1 MAIEYFCCY
10 HSYAKKCEK
19 LTDQELGRLFRALM
33 KYSETGERQELAGR
47 ESIAFDFIADDIDR
61 AKEAYAE
68 RCRKNRDNGK
78 KAQEQTAPNG
88 TDRHRTV
95 PNGTQDKDKN
105 KEKEKDKTNTSP
117 PYPPSWGEGLRSVM
131 DSWLAYKA
139 EKKQGY
145 KPQGLKSLVTQ
156 VDGYA
161 AKYGENLV
169 ISVIQ
174 RSMAANYQG
183 IVWDWLQKSSGQAGW
198 KPGKAQGADQKSAQ
212 DVQANDLDWLQ
223 NYMKNREEGGT
234 PE

>member
-1 MAIEYFCCY
+1 MAKGNQT
-10 HSYAKKCEK
+10 SPKATKGNQ
-19 LTDQELGRLFRALM
+19 T
-33 KYSETGERQELAGR
+33 SSTVTNTET
-47 ESIAFDFIADDIDR
+47 
-61 AKEAYAE
+61 
-68 RCRKNRDNGK
+68 
-78 KAQEQTAPNG
+78 
-88 TDRHRTV
+88 
-95 PNGTQDKDKN
+95 
-105 KEKEKDKTNTSP
+105 KTNTETNIKTNSSP
-117 PYPPSWGEGLRSVM
+117 PYPPSWGERLRSVM

-145 KPQGLKSLVTQ
+145 KPQGLKSLITQ

-169 ISVIQ
+169 IAVIQ